1 MINGVTIGEKH
12 SFNDW
17 GTRLSTMSI
26 TLPLPKTNYV
36 DIPGRDGPL
45 DLTEV
50 FGQVNYYNRDFTI
63 ELTKLDATRKWETL
77 ITEIANYV
85 HGKKLKITFDK
96 DPDHYYYARCTVDR
110 LSTSAMLG
118 IITIYCNS
126 DPYKYKQNLTVV
138 EEAIDTSG
146 TIILTNDRMPSIPTI
161 TVDAEMTL
169 TWGDYEVT
177 LSAGEHKLL
186 DLVLEEG
193 DNTISVSGTGTITFT
208 YQEGAL

>member
-36 DIPGRDGPL
+36 DVPGRDGPL

-63 ELTKLDATRKWETL
+63 ELTKLDIARQWESL
-77 ITEIANYV
+77 ITEISNYV

-96 DPDHYYYARCTVDR
+96 DSDYYYYARCTVDR

-118 IITIYCNS
+118 IITIYCTA
-126 DPYKYKQNLTVV
+126 DPYRYKQEQTVV
-138 EEAIDTSG
+138 EETIDTTG
-146 TIILTNDRMPSIPTI
+146 TITLTNDRMPSIPTI